1 MLICENF
8 LLLIL
13 GKWKHRNFI
22 AVGSEGSKCLIGAG
36 IMDLILR
43 EKLLLEGKKL
53 RVIDTNLTGDEFL
66 DKILTIIKDSKK
78 IRKLYR
84 WIERLSYNHII
95 QLNTLVFKSLESQG
109 ILKFERRVTAKIFY
123 RWKFDLTRPEVIQ
136 SLLERIQKVFSDDL
150 DPDIE
155 LLCLLSLLKIS
166 RLTKA
171 SISKEYRKIAKYRI
185 KELIR
190 VGNYDPIHL
199 EMIVKTRK
207 ALRDSMREGIIA

>member
-13 GKWKHRNFI
+13 EKWKHRNSI
-22 AVGSEGSKCLIGAG
+22 AIGSYDSKCLVGAG

-43 EKLLLEGKKL
+43 EKLLLEGKRL
-53 RVIDTNLTGDEFL
+53 IVIDTNLTGVESLDE
-66 DKILTIIKDSKK
+66 ILTIIKDSKK

-84 WIERLSYNHII
+84 WVERLSYNHEIL
-95 QLNTLVFKSLESQG
+95 LNTLVFKSLESQG

-123 RWKFDLTRPEVIQ
+123 KWWYYLTRPEVIK
-136 SLLERIQKVFSDDL
+136 SLLERIQNVFSEDL

-155 LLCLLSLLKIS
+155 LLCLLSLFKIS
-166 RLTKA
+166 RLFKTC
-171 SISKEYRKIAKYRI
+171 ISKEYRKIAKYRI
-185 KELIR
+185 EELVR
-190 VGNYDPIHL
+190 LGNYDPSHL

-207 ALRDSMREGIIA
+207 ALKESMREGMMA

>member
-1 MLICENF
+1 MLIYESFF
-8 LLLIL
+8 LLFL

-22 AVGSEGSKCLIGAG
+22 AVGSDNTKYLIGAG

-43 EKLLLEGKKL
+43 EKLVLEGKKL
-53 RVIDTNLTGDEFL
+53 RVIDTNLTGVEYLDE
-66 DKILTIIKDSKK
+66 ILTIIKDSKK

-84 WIERLSYNHII
+84 WFERLSYYHVI

-155 LLCLLSLLKIS
+155 LLCLLSLLKNS

-171 SISKEYRKIAKYRI
+171 SISKEYRKIVKYRI
-185 KELIR
+185 EDLVR
-190 VGNYDPIHL
+190 FGNYDPINL

-207 ALRDSMREGIIA
+207 ALRDSMREGIMV